1 MRKLLKGKTGI
12 SEDDIDEMIKE
23 YKELHLKNV
32 KALSNDVIDNVV
44 YYHGNTKNRF
54 ICKVR
59 PYLS

>member
-44 YYHGNTKNRF
+44 YYHGNT
-54 ICKVR
+54 
-59 PYLS
+59 